1 MAKPP
6 LPIVHAAVSCL
17 RQLTDLFRQ
26 RRQELAAGV
35 GLSEQQWAVL
45 DEIAN
50 EDFMPSMFAR
60 QRDSSAAAVS
70 KILRQLQDKALVVAS
85 VSESDAR
92 QRNYELTESGR
103 GTLGRVRAERQ
114 RAIDEVWC
122 SFDRERLQSFTD
134 LGNELIERLERHS
147 RQTVARRESEPP
159 RAMAADAGEAA
170 ATSPEQIHPTSSRP
184 ARRGQRDNGTN
195 PVRQGV

>member
-1 MAKPP
+1 VTKPS
-6 LPIVHAAVSCL
+6 LPVVHAAVSCL
-17 RQLTDLFRQ
+17 RQLTDIFRQ

-103 GTLGRVRAERQ
+103 DTLDRVRAERQ

-122 SFDRERLQSFTD
+122 SFDRERLQAFTE
-134 LGNELIERLERHS
+134 LGNQLIERLERHS
-147 RQTVARRESEPP
+147 RLNVARRESEPP
-159 RAMAADAGEAA
+159 AAIPAVAEHVVVGPSD
-170 ATSPEQIHPTSSRP
+170 PIPPTSSSP
-184 ARRGQRDNGTN
+184 ARRGQKDNGTD